1 MACDGLCM
9 YRYHHIGINIYSFVF
24 LFYSIYSPVYAP
36 PTNRWYFYF
45 IIIYWWSVSFDIG
58 MEWRSAMRSSS
69 RVTSEIRRKKIWN
82 EWWTCAFQREHEIQY
97 IKYSCQ
103 YSIHDSQCNSWMSV
117 GNAYC
122 CCCCRMEKK
131 NSTNDF
137 APNTTTVTVYTLR
150 IDLSIC
156 TQLTFL
162 SLRKMFASFI
172 FRAFELPQNWTA
184 AFFSLLVRDCLI
196 LLKHCHT
203 TDFRFLYLVLCKV
216 FFDIHSM
223 LLNLIERIKTSAIK
237 IGGFF
242 FAVYNSMQKKNVNCY
257 ITISHTIRID
267 QKYLVILFIFE
278 NLEIKRVRI

>member
-131 NSTNDF
+131 KFNERLCTEHNHCNCIYASHRSINMHSVDFSLSPKDVRFFYFSCIWTST
-137 APNTTTVTVYTLR
+137 
-150 IDLSIC
+150 
-156 TQLTFL
+156 
-162 SLRKMFASFI
+162 
-172 FRAFELPQNWTA
+172 ELNGCV
-184 AFFSLLVRDCLI
+184 FFSLGSRLPYFTEALPHNWFSFFVSRSLQS
-196 LLKHCHT
+196 
-203 TDFRFLYLVLCKV
+203 FLRYSL
-216 FFDIHSM
+216 D
-223 LLNLIERIKTSAIK
+223 AIK
-237 IGGFF
+237 FDWTNQNERNKNRRIFF
-242 FAVYNSMQKKNVNCY
+242 CC
-257 ITISHTIRID
+257 I
-267 QKYLVILFIFE
+267 
-278 NLEIKRVRI
+278 